1 MRIAVAINAF
11 ADLTPRQ
18 TTALLIEAFVALG
31 HQVAVLQ
38 VADVRI
44 NTAGVP
50 VAAVVS
56 VRESDLAAST
66 ESWVASVRAAKPEPL
81 DVSSCGLLLIRTNP
95 GRDIERAWAHS
106 TLLDWAWLVQHFGV
120 PVINDPCGLA
130 KTASKAYTFCLPG
143 AIRPRGVIAAGLEEV
158 RAFVRD
164 VDAPCVIKPLVGSR
178 GYNVFVIR
186 DADDA
191 ELPRIVDAVT
201 LRGFAIVQEFVQ
213 SEMPGD
219 ARVVLLD
226 GKVLESDGVVA
237 GIRRIPQGDD
247 FRANLHA
254 GAKAVSLDLTPPIRA
269 AAERVGRLLLRDK
282 IRLAGVDL
290 IGDQVIE
297 VNVYS
302 TGGLFH
308 AQKFG
313 GVDFASIVA
322 EQLVVSGGNNQK
334 AKQASPA

>member
-1 MRIAVAINAF
+1 M
-11 ADLTPRQ
+11 DLQAWLPLPSRKPKWSRYYLGSPPRQ

-31 HQVAVLQ
+31 HQVSVLQ
-38 VADVRI
+38 VADLRI

-50 VAAVVS
+50 LAAVVS

-66 ESWVASVRAAKPEPL
+66 ENWVASVRATEPEPL

-95 GRDIERAWAHS
+95 GRDLERAWAHS
-106 TLLDWAWLVQHFGV
+106 TLLNWAWLVQHLGV
-120 PVINDPCGLA
+120 PVINDPSGLA

-158 RAFVRD
+158 RAFVRE

-201 LRGFAIVQEFVQ
+201 LRGFAIVQEFVR

-219 ARVVLLD
+219 ARVVL
-226 GKVLESDGVVA
+226 GRRFRVLQRQRG
-237 GIRRIPQGDD
+237 
-247 FRANLHA
+247 
-254 GAKAVSLDLTPPIRA
+254 
-269 AAERVGRLLLRDK
+269 
-282 IRLAGVDL
+282 
-290 IGDQVIE
+290 
-297 VNVYS
+297 
-302 TGGLFH
+302 
-308 AQKFG
+308 
-313 GVDFASIVA
+313 
-322 EQLVVSGGNNQK
+322 
-334 AKQASPA
+334 ASPDANSDYSWVTGITQETACKSAGTR